1 MSSFAVRT
9 ILCKPLQVL
18 ALVFI
23 VVLAGSAAEARQAPA
38 APGAQPGLIS
48 APAKETIPMDAA
60 ALAAAGRK
68 YPPRVYRTERL
79 RGKAPNIDGRLD
91 DDAWK
96 QGAWA
101 GDYTQQSPSE
111 GAAPTQPTELKILY
125 DDRNLY
131 FAIRAFDDPAK
142 VNRFPGRRDDFNS
155 FAVDMVGI
163 CFDSYND
170 RRTGFEFDLTA
181 GGAKIDLILGNGEDE
196 WDTTW
201 DAVWDGKVAHDDRGW
216 TAEFRI
222 PMNQLRYG
230 PQDEQIWGMH
240 AWRWIARVQ
249 EESQWQLIPKQN
261 TGRMHQLGE
270 LHGIKSL
277 PRSRHVELLPH
288 VLGKARSAQAGGTDS
303 TSTLAAG
310 GLDVKLGVSSNFT
323 LDATVNPDFGQVEAD
338 PSVMNL
344 TAFET
349 FYEEKRP
356 FFLEGRTI
364 LSWKIDDSGQLFHS
378 RRIGEA
384 PSFSPALGDGERA
397 DVPEST
403 TILGAAKL
411 TGKTDNGLSVAIL
424 QSVTQKETVAVTG
437 GAPGSRDVAV
447 EPAGSYTVAR
457 VHKDWGKGQT
467 SLGAMFTSA
476 HRWVSDEALKFLP
489 TQATT
494 AGIDFVHFTGN
505 REWMVALSGAASHVT
520 GDTNAITALQTRSVH
535 YFQRAGATH
544 LGVDST
550 RTSLSGHGGLFQVG
564 RSESGRVRLA
574 NRLRWFSPGFEI
586 NDLGYLRQAD
596 LIANEISVGW
606 AEPKPHGPFRSYEF
620 QFERDDHWDFGGLQ
634 VRRGNSI
641 EAGGQFN
648 NRWRVSAQAEYEQA
662 VDTRALRGGPALRQ
676 ANVWN
681 TELTLGS
688 DSARRI
694 GVAVTGERSWST
706 EGDSDVRGLG
716 TSLKFRPTNGML
728 LTATLGYTASTND
741 LQYVTTRV
749 PVGTPRWLLGRIEQR
764 VWETTLRANLT
775 LTPELTLQLY
785 ASPFAATGRY
795 SNFRRAT
802 DTLASAYESR
812 FHRFGASEI
821 SRDAASGTYAVTESG
836 LDGGIAGA
844 SYAFGDPDFR
854 FQEFRSN
861 VVVRWEYKPGSSLF
875 VVWSQGRTGEGQ
887 GWDGSYRRNWTD
899 LWQTR
904 PDNVVMVKMTYWLSR

>member
-1 MSSFAVRT
+1 MSSSFIRPILSQSLLILVVVIGTVVTAART
-9 ILCKPLQVL
+9 
-18 ALVFI
+18 
-23 VVLAGSAAEARQAPA
+23 E
-38 APGAQPGLIS
+38 AQPATPQPQG
-48 APAKETIPMDAA
+48 PAVSKETVPMDAA

-68 YPPRVYRTERL
+68 YPPRVYRTGRL
-79 RGKAPNIDGRLD
+79 SGKAPDIDGRLD

-96 QGAWA
+96 QGEWA
-101 GDYTQQSPSE
+101 GDYTQQTPNE
-111 GAAPTQPTELKILY
+111 GAAPTQPTELNILY

-131 FAIRAFDDPAK
+131 FAIRAHDDPAK
-142 VNRFPGRRDDFNS
+142 VLRYPGRRDDFNS

-170 RRTGFEFDLTA
+170 KRTGFEFDLTA

-201 DAVWDGKVAHDDRGW
+201 DAVWDGKVAHDDGGW

-222 PMNQLRYG
+222 PLNQLRYG
-230 PQDEQIWGMH
+230 PQDEQVWGMH
-240 AWRWIARVQ
+240 AWRWIARLQ

-270 LHGIKSL
+270 LHGISRL
-277 PRSRHVELLPH
+277 PRARHVELLPH
-288 VLGKARSAQAGGTDS
+288 VLGKTRSAPDGSS
-303 TSTLAAG
+303 TYAAAG
-310 GLDVKLGVSSNFT
+310 LDAKVGVSSNFT

-364 LSWKIDDSGQLFHS
+364 LSWEIENNAQLFHS

-384 PSFSPALGDGERA
+384 PSASPMMTDGEHA
-397 DVPEST
+397 DIPEST

-411 TGKTDNGLSVAIL
+411 TGKTDNGLSVAVL
-424 QSVTQKETVAVTG
+424 QSITQKESVSVTG
-437 GAPGSRDVAV
+437 GPTGSRDATV

-467 SLGAMFTSA
+467 SLGAMFTST
-476 HRWVSDEALKFLP
+476 HRWISDEALKFLP

-494 AGIDFVHFTGN
+494 GGIDFVRFTGN

-520 GDTNAITALQTRSVH
+520 GDASAISELQTRSVH
-535 YFQRAGATH
+535 YFQRPGASH
-544 LGVDST
+544 LELDRT
-550 RTSLSGHGGLFQVG
+550 RTSMSGHGGLFQVG
-564 RSESGRVRLA
+564 RSESGRFRLG
-574 NRLRWFSPGFEI
+574 NRLRWFSPGFDI

-596 LIANEISVGW
+596 LIANEMAIGW
-606 AEPKPHGPFRSYEF
+606 AEPKPRGIFRSYEV
-620 QFERDDHWDFGGLQ
+620 QVERDDHWDFGGLKTRQ
-634 VRRGNSI
+634 GTSF
-641 EAGGQFN
+641 EAGTQFV
-648 NRWRVSAQAEYEQA
+648 NRWRVSGQIEFEES
-662 VDTRALRGGPALRQ
+662 VDTRALRGGPALRLGDT
-676 ANVWN
+676 WT
-681 TELTLGS
+681 TEFTLGS
-688 DSARRI
+688 DSSRRV
-694 GVAVTGERSWST
+694 GAAVSTARSWTT
-706 EGDSDVRGLG
+706 EGDSDAWELS
-716 TSLKFRPTNGML
+716 TSLKFRPTRRMQ
-728 LTATLGYTASTND
+728 LTAAAGYTASTND
-741 LQYVTTRV
+741 LQHVATRSAA
-749 PVGTPRWLLGRIEQR
+749 GSPRWLLGRIEQR

-795 SNFRRAT
+795 SQFRRAT
-802 DTLASAYESR
+802 ETLASSYEGR
-812 FHRFGASEI
+812 FHRFGAGELAK
-821 SRDAASGTYAVTESG
+821 DEAAGSYRVTETG
-836 LDGGIAGA
+836 ADNGAAGA

-875 VVWSQGRTGEGQ
+875 VVWSQGRTGEAQ
-887 GWDGSYRRNWTD
+887 GWEGSYRRNWTD

-904 PDNVVMVKMTYWLSR
+904 PDNVLMVKMTYWLSR